1 VAEDHQTKNAMALV
15 ERQAAILIKDQDAL
29 QNLAGEAISLL
40 QNQAK
45 QVQLKNNIAT
55 FDMPDAAESI
65 VNELLKLLKK
75 D

>member
-1 VAEDHQTKNAMALV
+1 
-15 ERQAAILIKDQDAL
+15 
-29 QNLAGEAISLL
+29 L